1 LLLLQNIKFH
11 QCGPDSPRR
20 PAGRPITDSGHCIL
34 KTKLGSDAVKRGF
47 RRNTAD
53 KNAKIGLDS
62 GMTPGYSVPN
72 RQFVQPHRIP
82 MSTTSKGEKTRDH
95 ILKATRKILVV
106 QGFHN
111 TSISAVIEA
120 TGVKK
125 GNLYYHFASKEEL
138 GLAVL
143 EDAKDDFFSFLAKV
157 LTGSNPVEKI
167 INSCRAILQEQQKN
181 NFVGGC
187 LFGNTALEMTDS
199 NQRFSVVVQDV
210 FLRWTEILEEH
221 LTEAR
226 ENGLLPPSTQPRLL
240 AKTVVAT
247 LEGGIMMSRVSKN
260 KNDLNDFLA
269 AISGLLGR

>member
-1 LLLLQNIKFH
+1 
-11 QCGPDSPRR
+11 
-20 PAGRPITDSGHCIL
+20 
-34 KTKLGSDAVKRGF
+34 
-47 RRNTAD
+47 
-53 KNAKIGLDS
+53 
-62 GMTPGYSVPN
+62 
-72 RQFVQPHRIP
+72 

-95 ILKATRKILVV
+95 ILKTTRKILVA

-125 GNLYYHFASKEEL
+125 GNLYYHFASKEDL

-143 EDAKDDFFSFLAKV
+143 EDAKDEFFSFLAKA
-157 LTGSNPVEKI
+157 LTGRNPVEKV
-167 INSCRAILQEQQKN
+167 INSCKAIFAEQEKN

-199 NQRFSVVVQDV
+199 NERFSGVIQEV
-210 FLRWTEILEEH
+210 FSRWTGLLAAH

-226 ENGLLPPSTQPRLL
+226 ETGLLPAATQPQLL

-247 LEGGIMMSRVSKN
+247 LEGGIMMSRVSKD
-260 KNDLNDFLA
+260 KEDLNDFLA
-269 AISGLLGR
+269 AITGLLGR

>member
-1 LLLLQNIKFH
+1 
-11 QCGPDSPRR
+11 
-20 PAGRPITDSGHCIL
+20 
-34 KTKLGSDAVKRGF
+34 
-47 RRNTAD
+47 
-53 KNAKIGLDS
+53 
-62 GMTPGYSVPN
+62 
-72 RQFVQPHRIP
+72 

-95 ILKATRKILVV
+95 ILKTTRKILVA

-143 EDAKDDFFSFLAKV
+143 EDAKDEFFSFLAKA
-157 LTGSNPVEKI
+157 LAGRDPLEKI
-167 INSCRAILQEQQKN
+167 INSCKAIFAEQKKN

-199 NQRFSVVVQDV
+199 NEKFSGVIQEV
-210 FLRWTEILEEH
+210 FSRWTGL
-221 LTEAR
+221 LAGYLDEAR
-226 ENGLLPPSTQPRLL
+226 KASLLPPAAQPLLL

-247 LEGGIMMSRVSKN
+247 LEGAIMMSRVSKD
-260 KNDLNDFLA
+260 KNDLDDFLA
-269 AISGLLGR
+269 AITGLLGR

>member
-1 LLLLQNIKFH
+1 
-11 QCGPDSPRR
+11 
-20 PAGRPITDSGHCIL
+20 
-34 KTKLGSDAVKRGF
+34 
-47 RRNTAD
+47 
-53 KNAKIGLDS
+53 
-62 GMTPGYSVPN
+62 
-72 RQFVQPHRIP
+72 

-143 EDAKDDFFSFLAKV
+143 EDAKDEFFSFLAKA
-157 LTGSNPVEKI
+157 LAGRDPVEKI
-167 INSCRAILQEQQKN
+167 INSCKAIFTEQEKN

-187 LFGNTALEMTDS
+187 LFGNTALEMADS
-199 NQRFSVVVQDV
+199 NHTFSQVIQEV
-210 FLRWTEILEEH
+210 FGRWTDLLATHLDEALEK
-221 LTEAR
+221 
-226 ENGLLPPSTQPRLL
+226 GLLPPATQPRLL

-247 LEGGIMMSRVSKN
+247 LEGGIMMSRVN
-260 KNDLNDFLA
+260 KDTEELNDFLA
-269 AISGLLGR
+269 AIAGLLGR

>member
-1 LLLLQNIKFH
+1 
-11 QCGPDSPRR
+11 
-20 PAGRPITDSGHCIL
+20 
-34 KTKLGSDAVKRGF
+34 
-47 RRNTAD
+47 
-53 KNAKIGLDS
+53 
-62 GMTPGYSVPN
+62 
-72 RQFVQPHRIP
+72 

-125 GNLYYHFASKEEL
+125 GNLYYHFASKEDL

-143 EDAKDDFFSFLAKV
+143 EDAKEEFFLFLDNSLA
-157 LTGSNPVEKI
+157 GADPVARI
-167 INSCRAILQEQQKN
+167 INSCRAIFNEQQKN

-199 NQRFSVVVQDV
+199 NPGFASVIQEV
-210 FLRWTEILEEH
+210 FDRWTKRLEE
-221 LTEAR
+221 LLIDAQETG
-226 ENGLLPPSTQPRLL
+226 NGKPEIPPELL

-247 LEGGIMMSRVSKN
+247 VEGAIMMSRVSKRA
-260 KNDLNDFLA
+260 NDLHDFLA
-269 AISGLLGR
+269 AVKILLGR